1 MGDNCHIF
9 NRPKSNPMSNHPS
22 DCAHCPHL
30 SQSHLNILTTD
41 ELTNISK
48 NRSCLS
54 FKKGQVIYHE
64 GMRVNGIYC
73 VHGGIAKVT
82 KLGPRGKDQ
91 IIKFMQ
97 PGDLAGYRAMVS
109 NEPMAGSLVAH
120 TDVRA
125 CFIPKEI
132 FLSSLRE
139 NPTFSLDLLK
149 ESCHELGEWGK
160 IVTNL
165 AQKTVKERLAELL
178 LLLESTFGKHEEG
191 YIDIQLTR
199 EELANMV
206 GTATESLIRLLSELK
221 KEGIVESKGKKIQIL
236 DPIAL
241 RSQAELMH

>member
-1 MGDNCHIF
+1 M
-9 NRPKSNPMSNHPS
+9 PTATHPS
-22 DCAHCPHL
+22 NCATCAHL
-30 SQSHLNILTTD
+30 TKSHLGTLTTD
-41 ELTNISK
+41 ELKDISN

-91 IIKFMQ
+91 IIKFIQ

-109 NEPMAGSLVAH
+109 NKPMAGSLVAH
-120 TDVRA
+120 TEVRV
-125 CFIPKEI
+125 CFIPKET
-132 FLSSLRE
+132 FLGKLRE
-139 NPTFSLDLLK
+139 NPAFSLDLLK

-165 AQKTVKERLAELL
+165 SQKSVRERLAELIL
-178 LLLESTFGKHEEG
+178 LLQATFGTNDEG
-191 YIDIQLTR
+191 SIDISLTR

-221 KEGIVESKGKKIQIL
+221 KEGAISTSGKQIHIKNMNL
-236 DPIAL
+236 LTRI
-241 RSQAELMH
+241 SELTH

>member
-1 MGDNCHIF
+1 
-9 NRPKSNPMSNHPS
+9 MSNHPS

-30 SQSHLNILTTD
+30 SQSHLNTLTTD
-41 ELTNISK
+41 ELSDISK

-120 TDVRA
+120 TEVRA

-132 FLSSLRE
+132 FLSTLRE
-139 NPTFSLDLLK
+139 NPAFSLDLLK

-160 IVTNL
+160 IVTHL
-165 AQKTVKERLAELL
+165 AQKSVKERLAELL
-178 LLLESTFGKHEEG
+178 LLLESTFGTDEEG
-191 YIDIQLTR
+191 AIDIQLTR

-206 GTATESLIRLLSELK
+206 GTATESLIRLLSDLK
-221 KEGIVESKGKKIQIL
+221 KDNLVITKGKKITITNASGLQ
-236 DPIAL
+236 
-241 RSQAELMH
+241 SEAELMH